1 MKNIHITL
9 SLIAALLF
17 SGSCSD
23 KYLET
28 SPTTSYDETF
38 IFTTTTKGL
47 AAINGMHKAMIAQ
60 YESRQNLS
68 GYTSIML
75 YMDALGEDL
84 VFPTAGNGWWI
95 NEHKWL
101 IHHNVNA
108 TTLYFCYRFFYKLIS
123 NANMILEQV
132 DGATGSEGEKKMIKG
147 QALAYRALCHFWLVQ
162 LFAERYDKDKPNN
175 GLGIVIRTE
184 SGSGKQARE
193 TVAKAYEQIL
203 EDLDESIRLLSDPK
217 NTYTPEHK
225 SNFRPSVV
233 KGLRARVALT
243 MQDWENAKKYAQ
255 EAIDEFTKG
264 KLMDKEQ
271 YNAGFN
277 AITNPEWMWGFEQID
292 SQTLYFYGFMAY
304 MSYNFNS
311 SNIRSCPKC
320 INKVLYDKISATDIR
335 KELWDPTGKAY
346 TLPTKNFNKFPYM
359 NRKFK
364 VANYTS
370 SVADAV
376 YMRLS
381 EMYLI
386 VAEAKARL
394 GENDAADILYTLA
407 HQRDPQYTR
416 STKTGDALIEEI
428 LDQRRIELWGEGF
441 RFIDLK
447 RLNRPLDRR
456 NSNHDEA
463 IANTM
468 YVPAGDVRWQFL
480 IPQSEINSNEGIVE
494 QNPQ

>member
-9 SLIAALLF
+9 ILIVALLF

-28 SPTTSYDETF
+28 SPTSDYDETF
-38 IFTTTTKGL
+38 IFTTTANGL

-84 VFPTAGNGWWI
+84 VFPTQGNGWWI
-95 NEHKWL
+95 SELRWL
-101 IHHNVNA
+101 IQHNTNA

-162 LFAERYDKDKPNN
+162 LFAERYDKDKAND
-175 GLGIVIRTE
+175 GLGIVIRTR
-184 SGSGKQARE
+184 SGSEKQARE

-203 EDLDESIRLLSDPK
+203 ADLDESARLLSDPE
-217 NTYTPEHK
+217 NTYTPAHK
-225 SNFRPSVV
+225 SNFRPCVV

-243 MQDWENAKKYAQ
+243 MQDWANAKKYAQ
-255 EAIDEFTKG
+255 EAIDEFKG
-264 KLMDKEQ
+264 KLMDEEQ
-271 YNAGFN
+271 YNEGFN
-277 AITNPEWMWGFEQID
+277 SLSNPEWMWGFEQIE

-320 INKVLYDKISATDIR
+320 INKLLYDKISATDIR
-335 KELWDPTGKAY
+335 KGLWDPTGKAY
-346 TLPTKNFNKFPYM
+346 DLPTGSFNKYPYM

-364 VANYTS
+364 VADYTS

-394 GENDAADILYTLA
+394 GENDAADYLYTLVS
-407 HQRDPQYTR
+407 QRDPQYTR
-416 STKTGDALIEEI
+416 SAKTGNELIEEI

-447 RLNRPLDRR
+447 RLNAPLDRR
-456 NSNHDEA
+456 NSNHNEA
-463 IANTM
+463 VSNTM
-468 YVPAGDVRWQFL
+468 YVPAGDLRWQFL
-480 IPQSEINSNEGIVE
+480 IPQSEINSNEGIVV
-494 QNPQ
+494 QNPM